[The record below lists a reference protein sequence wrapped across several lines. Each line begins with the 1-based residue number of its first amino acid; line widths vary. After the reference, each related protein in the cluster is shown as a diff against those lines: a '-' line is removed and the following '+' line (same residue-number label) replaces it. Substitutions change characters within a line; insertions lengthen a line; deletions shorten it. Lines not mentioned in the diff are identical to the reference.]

1 MLGYRDGDVL
11 MVSRRVGPTMS
22 RAPLLD
28 GDGELLPKPK
38 AIFEQWFY
46 DFAVCVLPY
55 VYCVYTNVPSFFFF
69 FFARDV
75 TSA

>member
-1 MLGYRDGDVL
+1 MPGHRDGDVL
-11 MVSRRVGPTMS
+11 VVSRRVGPTMS

-46 DFAVCVLPY
+46 DFAVCMFP
-55 VYCVYTNVPSFFFF
+55 CVFCIYPNFLSIVF
-69 FFARDV
+69 FFA
-75 TSA
+75 